1 MSFNCPV
8 SPKEVIADAGVL
20 IDCFDEQAYA
30 TQVITLLHDKEKLRM
45 LQRKAVERARCFYQS
60 RIVSQWV
67 KLVE

>member
-1 MSFNCPV
+1 M
-8 SPKEVIADAGVL
+8 IADAGVL

-30 TQVITLLHDKEKLRM
+30 TQVMTLLHDKEKLRM
-45 LQRKAVERARCFYQS
+45 LQHKAVERARCFYQS